1 MKFSHY
7 LTSIKEERKL
17 SLRAFAEQ
25 ADISPSYMHMFLTGT
40 RMPNK
45 LVLVK
50 LIKKLKLNE
59 AEALYAYYSS
69 LETIKIDMTY
79 ATDEQ
84 RNSVIAL
91 KAAIER

>member
-1 MKFSHY
+1 
-7 LTSIKEERKL
+7 
-17 SLRAFAEQ
+17 
-25 ADISPSYMHMFLTGT
+25 
-40 RMPNK
+40 MPNK

-84 RNSVIAL
+84 RDSVIAL

>member
-7 LTSIKEERKL
+7 LTSIKGERNL

-25 ADISPSYMHMFLTGT
+25 ADISPSYMHMFLTGI

-45 LVLVK
+45 IVLIK
-50 LIKKLKLNE
+50 LIKKLSLNE
-59 AEALYAYYSS
+59 VEALDAYYSS
-69 LETIKIDMTY
+69 LDTIKIDMTH

-84 RNSVIAL
+84 RDSVIAL